1 MVFGLGEE
9 DEENLEEKIS
19 DLFTDLGEK
28 PRVTAVSRV
37 GRRNSDGIRPAFI
50 KCAKCGGNFGNFEKK
65 LRAKI
70 KNQNFDFLSHQ
81 RCSS

>member
-1 MVFGLGEE
+1 VAKNTSASGPVCTEESLKNAVKTAIKEEDRSKNLMVFGLGEE

-37 GRRNSDGIRPAFI
+37 GRRMVSD
-50 KCAKCGGNFGNFEKK
+50 
-65 LRAKI
+65 L
-70 KNQNFDFLSHQ
+70 
-81 RCSS
+81 